1 MNKIHL
7 NKAWVHL
14 ISPGFFKVLDG
25 FKFSKNKT
33 NKNPYSDINLPT
45 WLYCVI
51 ITTTAYHE
59 HYNNLDI
66 STFNIMNLY

>member
-1 MNKIHL
+1 MFRFWYSVPVNVYNCVSEWGVRYDTNIRNL

-14 ISPGFFKVLDG
+14 ISPCFLKVLDG

-45 WLYCVI
+45 WL
-51 ITTTAYHE
+51 
-59 HYNNLDI
+59 L
-66 STFNIMNLY
+66 